1 MNIRNM
7 FLSDIE
13 RPINGVIKVAQADEI
28 SLKQELS
35 EYIITTELRKHFDTF
50 FDNYSKS
57 IDTPTNNVGVWISG
71 FYGSGKSHFLK
82 MLSYL
87 LANQVVADKKPI
99 EYFEDKFEDPM
110 MYSTVK
116 RCTDIPTETILFNI
130 DIEGGAYKDKT
141 AILKV
146 FAKVFYN
153 HLGYYGDD
161 LKIVKLER
169 FIEKQGKSD
178 EFRKV
183 FKEVNGDEWENA
195 RDSFG
200 FFEDDIVDV
209 LVKVL
214 GMSETAARNWFNGE
228 ETAEISIKQLAD
240 DINDYVQNKEKNF
253 RLLFM
258 VDEVGQYINSDVDL
272 KINLQS
278 IVEQLGS
285 VCKGKAWVV
294 VTSQEA
300 IDSFTKHNEM
310 DFSGIMGRF
319 NTKLSLTSS
328 SADEVIKKR
337 ILRKTDTATEL
348 LTLNYHSD
356 YAVLKNLF
364 TFSSDCIMD
373 LKGYRDEFDYVATY
387 PFVPYQ
393 FTVIQK
399 VFDAI
404 RNYGIASK
412 HQSSGE
418 RSLLECYQI
427 AAQKVKDKDEK
438 ALVPFYYFYDTVSNA
453 LDTTIRRVIDR
464 CDRAA
469 RNGDGIE
476 EQDVSVLKLLYL
488 LRYIDDI
495 PSNIDNLAN
504 LMVDDVRADKINL
517 REEVKLS
524 LDRLIRSNY
533 VARNGDKYNF
543 LTDEEQDIARDI
555 RATDVGAP
563 DIRASIASTIFNDIY
578 PTQKFKYGKYDFDFD
593 KYVDDAASGITKGGM
608 RLRIVT
614 VAGDLY
620 GVSEQKLILDSHIN
634 QEAIIILSDET
645 PYFDEIEQAKK
656 IDKYV
661 KQRNV
666 SQLSDSV
673 QEIVR
678 KHQSEARNLNNRAK
692 SYIEKAIL
700 EAKIYVHGEK
710 LEVKYASAKDILNAA
725 LNNLVES
732 VYSKLNMITTFS
744 ESDADVMKI
753 LNEPIADI
761 STMVGMGA
769 NNEEAIN
776 ELSQWLELQNQK
788 GMPVSMGDVQK
799 RYGEIPYGFREI
811 DIASVVAKLIV
822 QQKIEI
828 RYGGSVVDKSNR
840 RLVDYLRKKSEIDK
854 ASVIRH
860 VPVDEALIRKTTAFL
875 RDYIGAMGI
884 PSDEASLI
892 DFVITTF
899 EEKQTYYNGL
909 LKQYDAGR
917 YPQKEIVIEARDLMS
932 DVLSQRKDNVALL
945 NRIVSKQDELLDM
958 AEDTE
963 EIETFFRTQKDVF
976 DKATNKAKLYQSQN
990 DYFVTETD
998 TMETLSELKA
1008 ILYLAK
1014 PYSRIKEL
1022 PELMQ
1027 KLEVAYGK
1035 LLELKKEEVR
1045 NIIVQCMGDIHT
1057 LAGSDLKVKDQI
1069 TKSDNHL
1076 MAKKNEANEAESLII
1091 LDAMI
1096 TQLLNYKDTVCRH
1109 IELLLTPVAPKAPTT
1124 SSDGAGVPPKAIKSV
1139 SIRRY
1144 DLCPARRLQS
1154 KEDID
1159 KYVELV
1165 RAKLYDTLEDNDSVQ
1180 IN

>member
-1 MNIRNM
+1 MNIKNM
-7 FLSDIE
+7 FLNDIQ
-13 RPINGVIKVAQADEI
+13 RPINGVIQVNQDDEL

-35 EYIITTELRKHFDTF
+35 EYVITSELRKHFDTF
-50 FDNYSKS
+50 FDNYAKS
-57 IDTPTNNVGVWISG
+57 IDVSTNNVGVWISG

-82 MLSYL
+82 MLSCL
-87 LANQVVADKKPI
+87 LANKDVAGKKAL
-99 EYFEDKFEDPM
+99 EYFEDKFEDAM

-116 RCTDIPTETILFNI
+116 RCVDNPTETILFEISKATVGQKNDASI
-130 DIEGGAYKDKT
+130 IRAM
-141 AILKV
+141 
-146 FAKVFYN
+146 AKVFYT

-161 LKIVKLER
+161 LKVVKLEK
-169 FIEKQGKSD
+169 FIEKKNKTA
-178 EFRKV
+178 EFQKA
-183 FKEVNGDEWENA
+183 FAEINGDSWSNA
-195 RDSFG
+195 RDTFG
-200 FFEDDIVDV
+200 LIEDDIVEV
-209 LVKVL
+209 LINVL
-214 GMSETAARNWFNGE
+214 GMSETSARNWFNGE
-228 ETAEISIKQLAD
+228 EVTDISIENLAA
-240 DINDYVQNKEKNF
+240 DIDEYVQSKEKNF
-253 RLLFM
+253 KLLFM
-258 VDEVGQYINSDVDL
+258 IDEVGQYINTDVNL
-272 KINLQS
+272 KLSLQG
-278 IVEQLGS
+278 IVEKLGS
-285 VCKGKAWVV
+285 TSRGKVWVV

-300 IDSFTKHNEM
+300 IDTFAKHTEM
-310 DFSGIMGRF
+310 DFSGILGRF

-337 ILRKTDTATEL
+337 ILRKSDTASEL

-356 YAVLKNLF
+356 HAVLKNLF
-364 TFSSDCIMD
+364 TFSTDCVMD

-393 FTVIQK
+393 FTIIQK

-418 RSLLECYQI
+418 RSLLECYQM
-427 AAQKVKDKDEK
+427 AAQKVKDNDEK

-464 CDRAA
+464 CARAA
-469 RNGDGIE
+469 INGDGIE
-476 EQDVSVLKLLYL
+476 EQDVNVLKLLYL

-495 PSNIDNLAN
+495 PSNIDNIAN
-504 LMVDDVRADKINL
+504 LMVDDVRVDKINL

-533 VARNGDKYNF
+533 VSRNGDKYNF

-620 GVSEQKLILDSHIN
+620 GVSEQKLILDSHTN

-678 KHQSEARNLNNRAK
+678 KHQSEARALNSRAK
-692 SYIEKAIL
+692 TYIEKAIL
-700 EAKIYVHGEK
+700 EGKIYVHGEK
-710 LEVKYASAKDILNAA
+710 LEVKYSSAKDMINAA

-744 ESDADVMKI
+744 ESDADVLKI

-761 STMVGMGA
+761 STLTGMGA

-776 ELSQWLELQNQK
+776 EMSQWLELQNQK

-811 DIASVVAKLIV
+811 DIAAVVARLIV

-828 RYGGSVVDKSNR
+828 RYGGSVVEKLDR
-840 RLVDYLRKKSEIDK
+840 RMVDYLRKKSEIDK
-854 ASVIRH
+854 ANVIRH
-860 VPVDEALIRKTTAFL
+860 VPVDEALMRKTTAFL
-875 RDYIGAMGI
+875 REYLGAMGI
-884 PSDEASLI
+884 PSDEAGLI
-892 DFVITTF
+892 DFVVTTF
-899 EEKQTYYNGL
+899 EEKQTYYNNL
-909 LKQYDAGR
+909 LKQYDNGR
-917 YPQKEIVIEARDLMS
+917 YPQKEVVIEARDLMS
-932 DVLSQRKDNVALL
+932 DILSQRKDNVALL
-945 NRIVSKQDELLDM
+945 NRIVSKQDDLFDM

-963 EIETFFRTQKDVF
+963 DVETFFRTQKDVF
-976 DKATNKAKLYQSQN
+976 DKATDKAKLYQQH
-990 DYFVTETD
+990 DYFVTEND
-998 TMETLSELKA
+998 TMETLSELKV
-1008 ILYLAK
+1008 IIYLQK
-1014 PYSRIKEL
+1014 PYGRIKEL

-1027 KLEVAYGK
+1027 KLDVAYSR

-1057 LAGSDLKVKDQI
+1057 LAGSDLKAKDQI

-1076 MAKKNEANEAESLII
+1076 MTKKAEANEAESLII

-1096 TQLLNYKDTVCRH
+1096 TQLLNYKDTMCRH
-1109 IELLLTPVAPKAPTT
+1109 IEVLLTPVAPKPVSTAT
-1124 SSDGAGVPPKAIKSV
+1124 SGTVTPSKPMKNV

-1144 DLCPARRLQS
+1144 DLCPTRRLQS

-1159 KYVELV
+1159 KYVELL
-1165 RAKLYDTLEDNDSVQ
+1165 RTKLYDTLEDNDSVQ